1 VPLTVVRRESE
12 HLYGR
17 TPRTEAGLRA
27 VEALLAIQRA
37 EAVELENARRRAN
50 LTRSEFQ
57 ALRYLLQ
64 AQRDQRPMGPKD
76 LVVML
81 DLSPAAVTKVVD
93 HLVEL
98 GDLERTAHPSDRR
111 ALYLMPTEA
120 GAARINAAYAQF
132 HNTLVDVIDGLD
144 EDTNDSLHDALLAV
158 AQSLSASHS
167 HEFADHSA
175 EYADRP
181 RELVS
186 R

>member
-17 TPRTEAGLRA
+17 TPRTDAGMRA

-37 EAVELENARRRAN
+37 ESVELENARRRAC

-64 AQRDQRPMGPKD
+64 AQRDNRPMGPKD

-93 HLVEL
+93 RLVEL
-98 GDLERTAHPSDRR
+98 GDLQRVAHPHDRR
-111 ALYLMPTEA
+111 AVYLIPTEA
-120 GAARINAAYAQF
+120 GEARINEAYAEF
-132 HNTLVDVIDGLD
+132 HNTLVDVVDALD
-144 EDTNDSLHDALLAV
+144 EQTNNALHDGLLAV
-158 AQSLSASHS
+158 VDELARH
-167 HEFADHSA
+167 H
-175 EYADRP
+175 P
-181 RELVS
+181 GELVS
-186 R
+186 S

>member
-1 VPLTVVRRESE
+1 MPLTVVRRESE

-27 VEALLAIQRA
+27 VEAMLALQRA
-37 EAVELENARRRAN
+37 ETVELENARRRAD

-64 AQRDQRPMGPKD
+64 AQRDARPMGPKD

-93 HLVEL
+93 RLVEL

-111 ALYLMPTEA
+111 AIYLTPTPAGEA
-120 GAARINAAYAQF
+120 KINNAYANF
-132 HNTLVDVIDGLD
+132 HEALVDVVDDLD
-144 EDTNDSLHDALLAV
+144 EATNTALHDGLLAV
-158 AQSLSASHS
+158 VEHLAQTHS
-167 HEFADHSA
+167 SM
-175 EYADRP
+175 
-181 RELVS
+181 LVMS
-186 R
+186 

>member
-37 EAVELENARRRAN
+37 ETVELENARRRAG

-64 AQRDQRPMGPKD
+64 AQRDRRPMGPKD
-76 LVVML
+76 LVIML

-93 HLVEL
+93 HLVDL
-98 GDLERTAHPSDRR
+98 GDLQRTAHPHDRR
-111 ALYLMPTEA
+111 AIYLIPTEA
-120 GAARINAAYAQF
+120 GEAKINAAYAHF
-132 HNTLVDVIDGLD
+132 HNTLVDVVDDLD
-144 EDTNDSLHDALLAV
+144 EATNDALHDGLLAV
-158 AQSLSASHS
+158 VDELSRSRA
-167 HEFADHSA
+167 A
-175 EYADRP
+175 
-181 RELVS
+181 ELVNG
-186 R
+186 